1 MKPIALIAYP
11 ILNSSMT
18 NGLVLDPFGGSG
30 STLIACEQ
38 TNRTCYT
45 VELDEKYS
53 DVIIK
58 RYIDQVGNDENVY
71 VVRDGKKIR
80 YSDLD
85 KEE

>member
-1 MKPIALIAYP
+1 MKPIALVAYP

>member
-1 MKPIALIAYP
+1 
-11 ILNSSMT
+11 MT

-38 TNRTCYT
+38 TNRTCFM
-45 VELDEKYS
+45 VELDEKYT

-71 VVRDGKKIR
+71 VIRDGVKIS
-80 YSDLD
+80 YADVPKGESD
-85 KEE
+85 E